1 MEKTKN
7 NKVLFAIIGI
17 VVAAIVVA
25 IIVGVVFVSSKKN
38 KEEDSYKTQIKDF
51 AKAISSEE
59 KMEEFVEK
67 NIDYR
72 ALYAVKECGG
82 DADEFENEYKDAEK
96 DDYEDEEFIDQI
108 KQSANYYV
116 DEDISKLE
124 VKSIGELK
132 EPDEEDG
139 MPDGFKYAKATFVD
153 DEDTEYTGTFYFYK
167 EKLCSFSFYEK

>member
-82 DADEFENEYKDAEK
+82 D
-96 DDYEDEEFIDQI
+96 EFIDQI